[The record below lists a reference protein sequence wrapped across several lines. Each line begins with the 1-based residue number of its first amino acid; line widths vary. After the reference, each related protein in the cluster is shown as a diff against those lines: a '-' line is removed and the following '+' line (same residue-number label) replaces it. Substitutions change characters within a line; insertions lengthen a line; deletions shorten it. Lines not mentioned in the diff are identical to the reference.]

1 MIEVKRE
8 TEGVLR
14 EAAQLES
21 LVYSYMMKYLG
32 KDMFNLE
39 HDNTIEF
46 KDEIQ
51 LIKDVK
57 YLLESSL
64 TDPLTQAH

>member
-1 MIEVKRE
+1 MRVSEVRRE

-46 KDEIQ
+46 KEEVQ

-64 TDPLTQAH
+64 NDPLS